1 MCSTGI
7 WKKKGRTSDSRK
19 NWGRC
24 VDCALEERLYFTFC
38 SGDISKKKKKKK
50 SFVCSTS
57 SPSTRI
63 QQFPPPPPSTDALLS
78 APRILYFF
86 FLSFPPPAVNVTPS
100 NDINVTRACHAF
112 ARLFENNRISERS
125 NIFFRE

>member
-1 MCSTGI
+1 ME
-7 WKKKGRTSDSRK
+7 KKKSVRAIRVKIGVVVSIVLSR
-19 NWGRC
+19 NVCISRF
-24 VDCALEERLYFTFC
+24 VAATFR
-38 SGDISKKKKKKK
+38 KKKKKKK

-78 APRILYFF
+78 TPRILYFF

>member
-1 MCSTGI
+1 ME
-7 WKKKGRTSDSRK
+7 KKGRTSDSRK

-50 SFVCSTS
+50 KFRVLHLLPFDSNPTIPPS
-57 SPSTRI
+57 SPVHGRATFRAENFI
-63 QQFPPPPPSTDALLS
+63 
-78 APRILYFF
+78 FF
-86 FLSFPPPAVNVTPS
+86 FSLFSPPAVNVTPS